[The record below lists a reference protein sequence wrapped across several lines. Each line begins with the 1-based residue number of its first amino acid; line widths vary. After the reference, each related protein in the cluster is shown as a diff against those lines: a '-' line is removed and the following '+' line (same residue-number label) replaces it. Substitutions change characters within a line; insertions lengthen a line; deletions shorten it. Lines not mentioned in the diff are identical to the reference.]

1 MVIELVELRIRP
13 ELADESF
20 LAAAEVATS
29 LLHEFA
35 GFRARRLAKST
46 DGLWID
52 YVEWESMELALEAAR
67 RFNADPRA
75 ALFNSMI
82 APGSVTMR
90 HFTVVH
96 SADKPAEAQP
106 R

>member
-13 ELADESF
+13 ELTDESF
-20 LAAAEVATS
+20 LEAAEVASS
-29 LLHEFA
+29 LLRELR
-35 GFRARRLAKST
+35 GFCARRLAKAA

-67 RFNADPRA
+67 RFNSDPRA
-75 ALFNSMI
+75 SVFNSMI

-90 HFTVVH
+90 HFTVAH
-96 SADKPAEAQP
+96 TADRLAEQP
-106 R
+106 QR

>member
-13 ELADESF
+13 ELADEDF
-20 LAAAEVATS
+20 LAAAEVATA
-29 LLHEFA
+29 LLRELR
-35 GFRARRLAKST
+35 GFCSRRLAKAA

-67 RFNADPRA
+67 RFNSDPRA
-75 ALFNSMI
+75 SVFNSMI

-90 HFTVVH
+90 HFTVAH
-96 SADKPAEAQP
+96 SADQPATQQ
-106 R
+106 RQ